1 MHLSYAA
8 ANRLP
13 LSMVKIKPVNL
24 VVFSV
29 QNLPMLLL
37 TRLRCLL
44 LPRLLSHL
52 FDGLSAVTD
61 DADQDTSDE
70 TVIQWRSH
78 STVLTIPVIIMNPH
92 PIPKITLLLLLNQYA
107 RVSVTAICLLSLLY
121 IMCMMLFFLLLHFF
135 LKTFCTTYLMYNVMI
150 NVTSV
155 QPIECAC
162 VYHLVCKSHFQT
174 LEIY

>member
-1 MHLSYAA
+1 MCTKVKFCHI
-8 ANRLP
+8 NTRLNSTVYVKLLRFFLWVNFNFMP
-13 LSMVKIKPVNL
+13 WCIYRMLQQIDCRFPMVKIKPVNL

-70 TVIQWRSH
+70 TVIQWRSQ
-78 STVLTIPVIIMNPH
+78 SSDLTIPVIIMNPH
-92 PIPKITLLLLLNQYA
+92 PAPKITLVLLLNQYA
-107 RVSVTAICLLSLLY
+107 RVSVAAICLLSLLY
-121 IMCMMLFFLLLHFF
+121 I
-135 LKTFCTTYLMYNVMI
+135 TG
-150 NVTSV
+150 
-155 QPIECAC
+155 CAVAPALC
-162 VYHLVCKSHFQT
+162 
-174 LEIY
+174 